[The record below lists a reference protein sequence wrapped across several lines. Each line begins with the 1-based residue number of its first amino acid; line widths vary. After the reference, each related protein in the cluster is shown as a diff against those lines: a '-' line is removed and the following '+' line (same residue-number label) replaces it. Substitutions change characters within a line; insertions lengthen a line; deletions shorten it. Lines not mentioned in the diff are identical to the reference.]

1 MHHIEIPF
9 SDIPHFSF
17 KDKFYQT
24 ETEKLRDF
32 ISYLPQIQDIQKAIN
47 DRKNYPVDRT
57 LLRDYLK
64 SQYSGIVTS
73 DIQKMNIEKIADENT
88 FTVTTAHQPC
98 LFGGPAYY
106 FYKIFSTIHL
116 AELLNKT
123 YSEQYFVPVF
133 VNGGEDHD
141 FEEVNHM
148 HLFGKTIR
156 WQTGQTGSVGRFQL
170 EGLDLALRE
179 LKEIVGGHIS
189 GVEFVD
195 MLEEAYKNSLDY
207 NEFVFRWVN
216 AVFSKWGL
224 LVLSMDSKALK
235 EAFRPYME
243 KEIFHMPSQSLVEE
257 TQEKLNVLGFK
268 SQAHAREINLFY
280 LRDNIR
286 ERIVFEGDHYLINN
300 TDYRFTLE
308 EMKQELVNFPERF
321 SPNVVTRPL
330 FQEVILPDV
339 AFVCGGGEVAYWIER
354 KSQFEHFGVFYPMI
368 IRRNSVMVIQQK
380 LAENIE
386 KAGLHVSDFT
396 GMESQIIQKYLDI
409 HASQDIHLD
418 KYRQQIQIIFDEIQ
432 NLSIQVDKTLE
443 GYVGKEGHNIIKI
456 IDSVE
461 SRLIKAVKNKESI
474 QLNKIS
480 NIYSKLHPDGR
491 LQERFEHFLQF
502 QMGAPSDLT
511 EYLMTQLN
519 PFRKELL
526 LIVT

>member
-9 SDIPHFSF
+9 SDVPHFSF

-24 ETEKLRDF
+24 QTEKLRDF
-32 ISYLPQIQDIQKAIN
+32 ISYLPQIEDVQKALEN
-47 DRKNYPVDRT
+47 RKKHPVDRM
-57 LLRDYLK
+57 LLQNYLR
-64 SQYSGIVTS
+64 SQYSEIDVS
-73 DIQKMNIEKIADENT
+73 DLQRINIEKMSDENT

-123 YSEQYFVPVF
+123 YSEHYFVPVF

-141 FEEVNHM
+141 FDEVNHM
-148 HLFGKTIR
+148 DLFGKKIR
-156 WQTGQTGSVGRFQL
+156 WQTEQTGSVGRFQL
-170 EGLDLALRE
+170 DGLDVALGE
-179 LKEIVGGHIS
+179 LRDIVGGHPS
-189 GVEFVD
+189 GTDFVD
-195 MLEEAYKNSLDY
+195 ILDDALSHSRDY
-207 NEFVFRWVN
+207 NDFVFRWVN

-257 TQEKLNVLGFK
+257 TQEQLSHLGFK

-286 ERIVFEGDHYLINN
+286 ERIVLEGDHYLINN
-300 TDYRFTLE
+300 TDYSFTPE
-308 EMKQELVNFPERF
+308 EMKQELVDFPERF

-354 KSQFEHFGVFYPMI
+354 KSQFEFFGVFYPMI
-368 IRRNSVMVIQQK
+368 IRRNSVMVIQNK
-380 LAENIE
+380 VAENIE
-386 KAGLHVSDFT
+386 KTGLQVSDFI
-396 GMESQIIQKYLDI
+396 GVESDIIQKYLDI
-409 HASQDIHLD
+409 HATQDIHLD
-418 KYRQQIQIIFDEIQ
+418 KYRQQIQSIFDEIQ

-443 GYVGKEGHNIIKI
+443 GYVGKEGHNVIKI
-456 IDSVE
+456 VDGVE
-461 SRLIKAVKNKESI
+461 SRLIKAIKNKESI

-480 NIYSKLHPDGR
+480 NIYAKLHPEGR

-502 QMGAPSDLT
+502 QMGAHEDLT
-511 EYLMTQLN
+511 EYLVSHLN

-526 LIVT
+526 LIIT